1 MAPVFFK
8 NVAEELLGP
17 LGWALPSG
25 QAQPG
30 SRLPPTPGGGDGLQ
44 RWSEGPV
51 PTTAGRTCCTRT
63 SSAYCCWPPRPCC
76 WSWPSARSTRAACTG
91 PAPTLLGPIG
101 PRGGGPE
108 AAMLESCFCVL
119 HRLCEYFLGAGL
131 EDGSP
136 PPHAVFVSNAQ
147 GRDSPGPCLTP
158 FSSTCLPINGLAFL

>member
-1 MAPVFFK
+1 MG
-8 NVAEELLGP
+8 VAIR
-17 LGWALPSG
+17 
-25 QAQPG
+25 PG
-30 SRLPPTPGGGDGLQ
+30 SARQPAAPHPRGRGRPPAL
-44 RWSEGPV
+44 V
-51 PTTAGRTCCTRT
+51 GR
-63 SSAYCCWPPRPCC
+63 PRPYYGGADLLYPYLICVLLL
-76 WSWPSARSTRAACTG
+76 A
-91 PAPTLLGPIG
+91 APTLLLELALGQIYQGGLHRPRPHSAGPIG